1 MTGIEK
7 ILMIIELA
15 LWTAYV
21 KGEQEVSVLL
31 TATVESGKTML
42 IMKFS
47 LNSGIVVLTDAT
59 AYGIMHD
66 YKQQIIARKIRHI
79 VIPDM
84 IKPMS
89 RGKDTVHSL
98 VAFLNSLVEEGVLRV
113 STYAE
118 SMGAPNTSSAELNIH
133 AVPVKCGLITT
144 LAKSYLLDGRHHW
157 AKMGFMSRMLPVSYS
172 YNPATKM
179 EIHKS
184 IAERKYISDTPIKL
198 GFPTDDVEIK
208 LELPEANQLMNLTN
222 NLTSVQNRTNS
233 EKIYGFRLQKQLQ
246 RLAMAAALREGRAIV
261 EQKDVDLLHDLSTY
275 MNLDYYPM

>member
-15 LWTAYV
+15 FWTAYV
-21 KGEQEVSVLL
+21 KGEQAVSVLL

-47 LNSGIVVLTDAT
+47 SNSGIVVLTDAT
-59 AYGIMHD
+59 AYGIMRD
-66 YKQQIIARKIRHI
+66 YGKLIKAKNIRHI

-84 IKPMS
+84 VKPMS
-89 RGKDTVHSL
+89 RGKDTVHTL
-98 VAFLNSLVEEGVLRV
+98 VAFLNSLVEEGVNRV

-118 SMGAPNTSSAELNIH
+118 TMGAPVSSTQLNIH
-133 AVPVKCGLITT
+133 EVPIQCGLIAT
-144 LAKSYLLDGRHHW
+144 LAKAYLLDGRHHW

-179 EIHKS
+179 DIHKS

-198 GFPTDDVEIK
+198 GLPTDDVEIK

-222 NLTSVQNRTNS
+222 NLVSVQNRTNP
-233 EKIYGFRLQKQLQ
+233 EIIYGFRLQKQLQ
-246 RLAMAAALREGRAIV
+246 RLAMAAALRERRDMV
-261 EQKDVDLLHDLSTY
+261 QQTDVDLLNELSTY
-275 MNLDYYPM
+275 MNLEYYPI